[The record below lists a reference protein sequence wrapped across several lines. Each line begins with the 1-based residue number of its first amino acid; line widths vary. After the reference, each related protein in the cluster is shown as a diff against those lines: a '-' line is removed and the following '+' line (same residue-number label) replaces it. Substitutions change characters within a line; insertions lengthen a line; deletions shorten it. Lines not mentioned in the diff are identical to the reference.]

1 MCVCVIFCLVEID
14 VGTDRVIGSYRP
26 RFAELGLHVG
36 MQVWYHAQAGAAA
49 ADVGFDAGMDRA
61 PSMSSL
67 C

>member
-1 MCVCVIFCLVEID
+1 ML
-14 VGTDRVIGSYRP
+14 GTDRVIGSY

-49 ADVGFDAGMDRA
+49 ADVGFDAGMDRV
-61 PSMSSL
+61 PSMSRL